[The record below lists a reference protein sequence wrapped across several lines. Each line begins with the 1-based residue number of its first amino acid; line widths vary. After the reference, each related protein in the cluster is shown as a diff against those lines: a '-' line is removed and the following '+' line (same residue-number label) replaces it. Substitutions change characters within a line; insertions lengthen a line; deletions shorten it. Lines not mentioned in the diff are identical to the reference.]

1 MSTEPGTPI
10 LRAKLA
16 GMDCGSCALTIED
29 GLSKVPGVRRVS
41 VDFTTETL
49 EVEGT
54 ASRTQLEHRLRQLG
68 YRFQDSESSGAG
80 AGAGPKGAAVGFFG
94 FLWDSL
100 QQRVAL
106 VTTGIIAIAYAV
118 SSAASN
124 TPPAEF
130 ILRVILCAAVVVVG
144 APIFVKGIRALAFS
158 RRVTIE
164 LLMTVA
170 SLGAVLI
177 GELG

>member
-1 MSTEPGTPI
+1 
-10 LRAKLA
+10 
-16 GMDCGSCALTIED
+16 MDCGSCALTIED
-29 GLSKVPGVRRVS
+29 GLRKVPGVRRVS

-54 ASRTQLEHRLRQLG
+54 ASRDQLEHRLKQLG
-68 YRFQDSESSGAG
+68 YRFRE
-80 AGAGPKGAAVGFFG
+80 AAVASSAEPAKSEATGFFA
-94 FLWDSL
+94 FFWDSL

-106 VTTGIIAIAYAV
+106 IAVGVIAIAYAIGF
-118 SSAASN
+118 AL
-124 TPPAEF
+124 P
-130 ILRVILCAAVVVVG
+130 LRAVLVGTVVVVG
-144 APIFVKGIRALAFS
+144 APIFLKGIRALAFS